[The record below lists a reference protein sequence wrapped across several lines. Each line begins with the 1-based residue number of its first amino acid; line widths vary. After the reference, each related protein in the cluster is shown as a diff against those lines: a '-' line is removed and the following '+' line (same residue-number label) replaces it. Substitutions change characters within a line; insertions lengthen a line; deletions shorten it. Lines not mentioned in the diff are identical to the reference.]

1 MPARI
6 RTENNDTLTSRHIKS
21 VMRSAFFPAPHQSSS
36 SSQSFEILRVVTEMC
51 DSPVRNKKVGTQTV
65 HVWDTLRFTIC
76 KKIVIH
82 NDWILATGEKHK
94 PEWNGCFLFNFLP
107 LKENMGKISGSKY
120 YLRMK
125 RKLDDSTETVF

>member
-1 MPARI
+1 
-6 RTENNDTLTSRHIKS
+6 
-21 VMRSAFFPAPHQSSS
+21 
-36 SSQSFEILRVVTEMC
+36 MC
-51 DSPVRNKKVGTQTV
+51 DSPVRNEKVGTQTV
-65 HVWDTLRFTIC
+65 HVWDTLRLTIC

-82 NDWILATGEKHK
+82 NDWILTTGEKHK